1 MNFISKKT
9 LILIALL
16 APIFAFAQRP
26 AGKLQAEFYM
36 PIYRNAKN
44 AELTV
49 VVPENGPK
57 STLVEFFAPDGSKI
71 RTEKYKLKPG
81 ENHCAVKKIDKL
93 ADGRYT
99 AMIHLGD
106 TTLKRL
112 LRIEHV
118 PDIEAPKEPIAY
130 RKLIFTPDNYMFQKI
145 SKNLKIEYSKPEIY
159 EAVPNR
165 DSIVVYV
172 GGNSFYKTADGRFA
186 INVVAN
192 PYVERYGLYAKKPYY
207 FTAVADKPE
216 GPYVTVPKEQAP
228 APEAGGGRMHLF
240 TGGAMM
246 CSDHL
251 DKDTYEI
258 YDPAKHGTYKL
269 TDIRIAQQINPRDF
283 GCVKAEYRTYWA
295 FATTS
300 TGDTVFLSD
309 KPVFQ
314 DIPVYKE
321 DQWDTGFTTNDNFG
335 NSWLSADG
343 KTLYIARGQTLRR
356 DAPYD
361 LPYDMVD
368 TRVLTVYST
377 QDGKDWKYIH
387 SFTSDG
393 ERDTPYTQQYGARI
407 CKMED
412 AGLYLVFV
420 EHFVGDMQQSSLDLD
435 YSRDGVN
442 FYDAPGDGPFLY
454 TDNLDEFYFGGLYN
468 FDTDIVQDGKKY
480 YQMVA
485 QVMTW
490 PHFFPEA
497 LFARNHLAEVTAE
510 DYERIFKN
518 RGMAEKLPYFDK
530 VGGWEGLAKLT
541 REGHSSIAVISYRA
555 DGWFG
560 VKAGK
565 KAGCFTTNPILGGG
579 MLTVNAE
586 IAEDGYIQIELLDNG
601 PKKKV
606 TLKGDDLHIPA
617 FQLPEGPC
625 RLRVKMRNANL
636 YSMYID

>member
-1 MNFISKKT
+1 MKKFKRLLT
-9 LILIALL
+9 LL
-16 APIFAFAQRP
+16 ALAAPVLAFAQRP
-26 AGKLQAEFYM
+26 VGELQAEFKM
-36 PIYRNAKN
+36 PIYRNAKA

-57 STLVEFFAPDGSKI
+57 TATVDIFAPDGTKI
-71 RTEKYKLKPG
+71 RTDKFRLKPG
-81 ENHCAVKKIDKL
+81 ANKCMIKKIAKFE
-93 ADGRYT
+93 DGRYT
-99 AMIHLGD
+99 TMVNLGD

-118 PDIEAPKEPIAY
+118 ADIEAPKEPIAY
-130 RKLIFTPDNYMFQKI
+130 RKLIFTPDNYMFEKI

-159 EAVPNR
+159 EAVKNT
-165 DSIVVYV
+165 DSIVVYI
-172 GGNSFYKTADGRFA
+172 GGNGFYKTTDGKFA

-207 FTAVADKPE
+207 YTMVADKPE
-216 GPYVTVPKEQAP
+216 GPYTRVDERP
-228 APEAGGGRMHLF
+228 AYSSDGAKSLF

-251 DKDTYEI
+251 DGKYEL

-269 TDIRIAQQINPRDF
+269 TDIRIAQQINPKDF
-283 GCVKAEYRTYWA
+283 GCVQAGYRTYWA
-295 FATTS
+295 YANTS

-314 DIPVYKE
+314 DIPVYKP
-321 DQWDTGFTTNDNFG
+321 DQWDNGFTTNDNFG
-335 NSWLSADG
+335 NSWLSEDG
-343 KTLYIARGQTLRR
+343 KTLYIARGQTVRR

-377 QDGKDWKYIH
+377 QDGKDWKYLH

-407 CKMED
+407 CKMPD

-454 TDNLDEFYFGGLYN
+454 TDDLDAFYFGGLYN
-468 FDTDIVQDGKKY
+468 FDTSIIQDGKKY

-490 PHFFPEA
+490 PHFFPEP

-510 DYERIFKN
+510 DYERIFNN
-518 RGMAEKLPYFDK
+518 RGMKEKLPYFDE
-530 VGGWEGLAKLT
+530 VGGWEGLAKMT

-565 KAGCFTTNPILGGG
+565 KAGNFTTNPIVGGG
-579 MLTVNAE
+579 KLYVNAE
-586 IAEDGYIQIELLDNG
+586 IAEDGYIEIETVG
-601 PKKKV
+601 VSPKQKI
-606 TLKGDDLHIPA
+606 TLHGDDLRIPA
-617 FQLPEGPC
+617 FDLPEGSVK
-625 RLRVKMRNANL
+625 LRVKMRNANL
-636 YSMYID
+636 YTMYIE

>member
-1 MNFISKKT
+1 MKKFKRLLT
-9 LILIALL
+9 LL
-16 APIFAFAQRP
+16 ALAAPVFAFAQRP
-26 AGKLQAEFYM
+26 VGELQAEFKM
-36 PIYRNAKN
+36 PIYRNAKA

-57 STLVEFFAPDGSKI
+57 TATVDIFAPDGTKI
-71 RTEKYKLKPG
+71 RTDKFRLKPG
-81 ENHCAVKKIDKL
+81 ANKCMIKKIAKFE
-93 ADGRYT
+93 DGRYT
-99 AMIHLGD
+99 TMVNLGD

-118 PDIEAPKEPIAY
+118 ADIEAPKEPIAY
-130 RKLIFTPDNYMFQKI
+130 RKLIFTPDNYMFEKI

-159 EAVPNR
+159 EAVKNT
-165 DSIVVYV
+165 DSIVVYI
-172 GGNSFYKTADGRFA
+172 GGNSFYKTTDGKFA

-207 FTAVADKPE
+207 YTMVADKPE
-216 GPYVTVPKEQAP
+216 GPYTRVDERP
-228 APEAGGGRMHLF
+228 AYSNDGAKNLF

-251 DKDTYEI
+251 DGKYEL

-269 TDIRIAQQINPRDF
+269 TDIRIAQQINPKDF
-283 GCVKAEYRTYWA
+283 GCVQAGYRTYWA
-295 FATTS
+295 YANTS

-314 DIPVYKE
+314 DIPVYKQ

-335 NSWLSADG
+335 NSWLSEDG
-343 KTLYIARGQTLRR
+343 KTLYIARGQTVRR

-377 QDGKDWKYIH
+377 QDGKDWKYLH

-407 CKMED
+407 CKMPD

-454 TDNLDEFYFGGLYN
+454 TDDLDAFYFGGLYN
-468 FDTDIVQDGKKY
+468 FDTSIIQDGKKY

-490 PHFFPEA
+490 PHFFPEP

-510 DYERIFKN
+510 DYERIFNN
-518 RGMAEKLPYFDK
+518 RGMKEKLPYFDE
-530 VGGWEGLAKLT
+530 VGGWEGLAKMT

-560 VKAGK
+560 VKAGDK
-565 KAGCFTTNPILGGG
+565 VGKFTTNPIVGGG
-579 MLTVNAE
+579 KLYVNAE
-586 IAEDGYIQIELLDNG
+586 IAEDGYIEIETVG
-601 PKKKV
+601 VSPKQKI
-606 TLKGDDLHIPA
+606 TLHGDDLRIPA
-617 FQLPEGPC
+617 FDLPEGSVK
-625 RLRVKMRNANL
+625 LRVKMRNANL
-636 YSMYID
+636 YTMYIE

>member
-1 MNFISKKT
+1 MKKFKRLLT
-9 LILIALL
+9 LL
-16 APIFAFAQRP
+16 ALAAPLFAFAQRP
-26 AGKLQAEFYM
+26 VGELQAEFKM
-36 PIYRNAKN
+36 PIYRNAKA

-57 STLVEFFAPDGSKI
+57 TATVDIFAPDGTKI
-71 RTEKYKLKPG
+71 RTDKFRLKPG
-81 ENHCAVKKIDKL
+81 ANKCMIKKIAKFE
-93 ADGRYT
+93 DGRYT
-99 AMIHLGD
+99 TMVNLGD

-118 PDIEAPKEPIAY
+118 ADIEAPKEPIAY
-130 RKLIFTPDNYMFQKI
+130 RKLIFTPDNYMFEKI

-159 EAVPNR
+159 EAVKNT
-165 DSIVVYV
+165 DSIVVYI
-172 GGNSFYKTADGRFA
+172 GGNGFYKTTDGKFA

-207 FTAVADKPE
+207 YTMVADKPE
-216 GPYVTVPKEQAP
+216 GPYTRVDERP
-228 APEAGGGRMHLF
+228 AYSSDGAKSLF

-251 DKDTYEI
+251 DGKYEL

-269 TDIRIAQQINPRDF
+269 TDIRIAQQINPKDF
-283 GCVKAEYRTYWA
+283 GCVQAGYRTYWA
-295 FATTS
+295 YANTS

-314 DIPVYKE
+314 DIPVYKP
-321 DQWDTGFTTNDNFG
+321 DQWDNGFTTNDNFG
-335 NSWLSADG
+335 NSWLSEDG
-343 KTLYIARGQTLRR
+343 KTLYIARGQTVRR

-377 QDGKDWKYIH
+377 QDGKDWKYLH

-407 CKMED
+407 CKMPD

-454 TDNLDEFYFGGLYN
+454 TDDLDAFYFGGLYN
-468 FDTDIVQDGKKY
+468 FDTSIIQDGKKY

-490 PHFFPEA
+490 PHFFPEP

-510 DYERIFKN
+510 DYERIFNN
-518 RGMAEKLPYFDK
+518 RGMKEKLPYFDE
-530 VGGWEGLAKLT
+530 VGGWEGLAKMT

-565 KAGCFTTNPILGGG
+565 KAGNFTTNPIVGGG
-579 MLTVNAE
+579 KLYVNAE
-586 IAEDGYIQIELLDNG
+586 IAEDGYIEIETVG
-601 PKKKV
+601 VSPKQKI
-606 TLKGDDLHIPA
+606 TLHGDDLRIPA
-617 FQLPEGPC
+617 FDLPEGSVK
-625 RLRVKMRNANL
+625 LRVKMRNANL
-636 YSMYID
+636 YTMYIE

>member
-1 MNFISKKT
+1 MKKFKRLLT
-9 LILIALL
+9 LL
-16 APIFAFAQRP
+16 ALAAPVFAFAQRP
-26 AGKLQAEFYM
+26 VGELQAEFKM
-36 PIYRNAKN
+36 PIYRNAKA

-57 STLVEFFAPDGSKI
+57 TATVDIFAPDGTKI
-71 RTEKYKLKPG
+71 RTDKFRLKPG
-81 ENHCAVKKIDKL
+81 SNKCMIKKIAKFE
-93 ADGRYT
+93 DGRYT
-99 AMIHLGD
+99 TMVNLGD

-118 PDIEAPKEPIAY
+118 ADIEAPKEPIAY
-130 RKLIFTPDNYMFQKI
+130 RKLIFTPDNYMFEKI

-159 EAVPNR
+159 EAVKNT
-165 DSIVVYV
+165 DSIVVYI
-172 GGNSFYKTADGRFA
+172 GGNGFYKTTDGKFA

-207 FTAVADKPE
+207 YTMVADKPE
-216 GPYVTVPKEQAP
+216 GPYTRVDERP
-228 APEAGGGRMHLF
+228 AYSSDGAKSLF

-251 DKDTYEI
+251 DGKYEL

-269 TDIRIAQQINPRDF
+269 TDIRIAQQINPKDF
-283 GCVKAEYRTYWA
+283 GCVQAGYRTYWA
-295 FATTS
+295 YANTS

-314 DIPVYKE
+314 DIPVYKP
-321 DQWDTGFTTNDNFG
+321 DQWDNGFTTNDNFG
-335 NSWLSADG
+335 NSWLSEDG
-343 KTLYIARGQTLRR
+343 KTLYIARGQTVRR

-377 QDGKDWKYIH
+377 QDGKDWKYLH

-407 CKMED
+407 CKMPD

-454 TDNLDEFYFGGLYN
+454 TDDLDAFYFGGLYN
-468 FDTDIVQDGKKY
+468 FDTSIIQDGKKY

-490 PHFFPEA
+490 PHFFPEP

-510 DYERIFKN
+510 DYERIFRN
-518 RGMAEKLPYFDK
+518 RGLKEKLPYFDE
-530 VGGWEGLAKLT
+530 VGGWEGLAKMT

-565 KAGCFTTNPILGGG
+565 KAGNFTTNPIVGGG
-579 MLTVNAE
+579 KLYVNAE
-586 IAEDGYIQIELLDNG
+586 IAEDGYIEIETVG
-601 PKKKV
+601 VSPKQKI
-606 TLKGDDLHIPA
+606 TLHGDDLRIPA
-617 FQLPEGPC
+617 FDLPEGSVK
-625 RLRVKMRNANL
+625 LRVKMRNANL
-636 YSMYID
+636 YTMYIE

>member
-1 MNFISKKT
+1 MKMSSKSF
-9 LILIALL
+9 LILLAILL
-16 APIFAFAQRP
+16 PVAAFGQR
-26 AGKLQAEFYM
+26 AVGELQAEYKM
-36 PIYRNAKN
+36 PIYRNAKC
-44 AELTV
+44 ADLTI

-57 STLVEFFAPDGSKI
+57 KATVDIFAPDGSKV
-71 RTEKYKLKPG
+71 RTDTFKLKPG
-81 ENHCAVKKIDKL
+81 ENHCIVKKIAKFE
-93 ADGRYT
+93 DGRYVT
-99 AMIHLGD
+99 MVNLGD

-118 PDIEAPKEPIAY
+118 ADIQAPTEPIKY
-130 RKLIFTPDNYMFQKI
+130 RKLIFTPDNYMFEKI

-165 DSIVVYV
+165 DSIVVYI
-172 GGNSFYKTADGRFA
+172 GGNSFYKTADGKFA

-192 PYVERYGLYAKKPYY
+192 PYVERYGLYAKHPYY
-207 FTAVADKPE
+207 YTAVADQPE
-216 GPYVTVPKEQAP
+216 GPYVRLPEGERP
-228 APEAGGGRMHLF
+228 APGVGGGRMHLF

-251 DKDTYEI
+251 DGKFEL

-269 TDIRIAQQINPRDF
+269 TDIRIAQQIDPKDF
-283 GCVKAEYRTYWA
+283 GCVKASYRTYWSYV
-295 FATTS
+295 TTS

-314 DIPVYKE
+314 DIPVYHA

-335 NSWLSADG
+335 NSWLSEDG
-343 KTLYIARGQTLRR
+343 KTLYIARGQTVRR

-361 LPYDMVD
+361 LAYDMVD
-368 TRVLTVYST
+368 GRILTVYST
-377 QDGKDWKYIH
+377 QDGKDWKYVH
-387 SFTSDG
+387 SFTSNG

-454 TDNLDEFYFGGLYN
+454 TDDLDAFYFGGLYN
-468 FDTDIVQDGKKY
+468 FDTDIVQHGKKY

-490 PHFFPEA
+490 PHFFPEP
-497 LFARNHLAEVTAE
+497 LFARNHLAEITAE
-510 DYERIFKN
+510 DYERIFRY
-518 RGMAEKLPYFDK
+518 RGLKEKLPYFDK

-560 VKAGK
+560 VKAGNK
-565 KAGCFTTNPILGGG
+565 TGCFTTNPIMGGG
-579 MLTVNAE
+579 KLTVNAE
-586 IAEDGYIQIELLDNG
+586 IADNGFIEIEMLGNG
-601 PKKKV
+601 PKQKV
-606 TLKGDDLHIPA
+606 TLHGDDLHLPA
-617 FQLPEGPC
+617 FDLPEGPC
-625 RLRVKMRNANL
+625 KLRVKMRNANL
-636 YSMYID
+636 YTMYID

>member
-1 MNFISKKT
+1 MKKFKRLLT
-9 LILIALL
+9 LL
-16 APIFAFAQRP
+16 ALAAPVFAFAQRP
-26 AGKLQAEFYM
+26 VGELQAEFKM
-36 PIYRNAKN
+36 PIYRNAKA

-57 STLVEFFAPDGSKI
+57 TATVDIFAPDGTKI
-71 RTEKYKLKPG
+71 RTDKFRLKPG
-81 ENHCAVKKIDKL
+81 ANKCMIKKIAKFE
-93 ADGRYT
+93 DGRYT
-99 AMIHLGD
+99 TMVNLGD

-118 PDIEAPKEPIAY
+118 ADIEAPKEPIAY
-130 RKLIFTPDNYMFQKI
+130 RKLIFTPDNYMFEKI

-159 EAVPNR
+159 EAVKNT
-165 DSIVVYV
+165 DSIVVYI
-172 GGNSFYKTADGRFA
+172 GGNSFYKTTDGKFA

-207 FTAVADKPE
+207 YTMVADKPE
-216 GPYVTVPKEQAP
+216 GPYTRVDERP
-228 APEAGGGRMHLF
+228 AYSSDGAKSLF

-251 DKDTYEI
+251 DGKYEL

-269 TDIRIAQQINPRDF
+269 TDIRIAQQINPKDF
-283 GCVKAEYRTYWA
+283 GCVQAGYRTYWA
-295 FATTS
+295 YANTS

-314 DIPVYKE
+314 DIPVYKP
-321 DQWDTGFTTNDNFG
+321 DQWDNGFTTNDNFG
-335 NSWLSADG
+335 NSWLSEDG
-343 KTLYIARGQTLRR
+343 KTLYIARGQTVRR

-377 QDGKDWKYIH
+377 QDGKDWKYLH

-407 CKMED
+407 CKMPD

-420 EHFVGDMQQSSLDLD
+420 EHFVGDTQQSSLDLD

-454 TDNLDEFYFGGLYN
+454 TDDLDAFYFGGLYN
-468 FDTDIVQDGKKY
+468 FDTSILQDGKKY

-490 PHFFPEA
+490 PHFFPEP

-510 DYERIFKN
+510 DYERIFRY
-518 RGMAEKLPYFDK
+518 RGMKEKLPYFDK
-530 VGGWEGLAKLT
+530 VGGWEGLAKMT

-560 VKAGK
+560 VKAGDK
-565 KAGCFTTNPILGGG
+565 VGKFTTNPIVGGG
-579 MLTVNAE
+579 KLYVNAE
-586 IAEDGYIQIELLDNG
+586 IAEDGYIEIETVG
-601 PKKKV
+601 VSPKQKI
-606 TLKGDDLHIPA
+606 TLHGDDLRIPA
-617 FQLPEGPC
+617 FDLPEGSVK
-625 RLRVKMRNANL
+625 LRVKMRNANL
-636 YSMYID
+636 YTMYIE

>member
-1 MNFISKKT
+1 MNRFFKRIVT
-9 LILIALL
+9 MLLL
-16 APIFAFAQRP
+16 AAPALAFAQRP
-26 AGKLQAEFYM
+26 VGDLQAEFTM
-36 PIYRNAKN
+36 PIYRNEKA
-44 AELTV
+44 AALTV

-57 STLVEFFAPDGSKI
+57 EARVEFFNPEGNLI
-71 RTEKYKLKPG
+71 RTETYKLKPG
-81 ENHCAVKKIDKL
+81 TNNCPVKKIGGL
-93 ADGRYT
+93 AEGRYT

-112 LRIEHV
+112 LRIEHI
-118 PDIEAPKEPIAY
+118 PEIEAPTEPIPY
-130 RKLIFTPDNYMFQKI
+130 RKLIFTPDKYMFSKI
-145 SKNLKIEYSKPEIY
+145 SKNLKIEYSKPQIY
-159 EAVPNR
+159 EAVKNT
-165 DSIVVYV
+165 DSIVVYI
-172 GGNSFYKTADGRFA
+172 GGNSFYRAEDGRFI

-207 FTAVADKPE
+207 YTMAADKPE
-216 GPYVTVPKEQAP
+216 GPYKRIENTPKMAK
-228 APEAGGGRMHLF
+228 GGRMNLF

-251 DKDTYEI
+251 DGKYEL

-269 TDIRIAQQINPRDF
+269 TDIRIAQQINPKDF
-283 GCVKAEYRTYWA
+283 GCVQAGYRTYWA
-295 FATTS
+295 YATTS

-314 DIPVYKE
+314 DIPVYKP
-321 DQWDTGFTTNDNFG
+321 DQWDNGFTTNDNFG
-335 NSWLSADG
+335 NSWLSEDG

-377 QDGKDWKYIH
+377 QDGKDWKYLH

-407 CKMED
+407 CKRPD

-454 TDNLDEFYFGGLYN
+454 TDNLDDFYFGGLYN
-468 FDTDIVQDGKKY
+468 FDTDIVQNGNNY

-490 PHFFPEA
+490 PHFFPE
-497 LFARNHLAEVTAE
+497 
-510 DYERIFKN
+510 
-518 RGMAEKLPYFDK
+518 
-530 VGGWEGLAKLT
+530 
-541 REGHSSIAVISYRA
+541 
-555 DGWFG
+555 
-560 VKAGK
+560 
-565 KAGCFTTNPILGGG
+565 
-579 MLTVNAE
+579 
-586 IAEDGYIQIELLDNG
+586 
-601 PKKKV
+601 
-606 TLKGDDLHIPA
+606 
-617 FQLPEGPC
+617 
-625 RLRVKMRNANL
+625 
-636 YSMYID
+636 

>member
-1 MNFISKKT
+1 MNKFNKSLLT
-9 LILIALL
+9 LL
-16 APIFAFAQRP
+16 AIAMPLFASAQRP
-26 AGKLQAEFYM
+26 VGPLQAEFKM
-36 PIYRNAKN
+36 PIYRNAKS
-44 AELTV
+44 AELTI

-57 STLVEFFAPDGSKI
+57 TATVDIFAPDGSKL
-71 RTEKYKLKPG
+71 RTEKFKLKPG
-81 ENHCAVKKIDKL
+81 ENKCEIKKIAKY

-99 AMIHLGD
+99 AMVNLGD

-118 PDIEAPKEPIAY
+118 ADIAAPSEPIPY
-130 RKLIFTPDNYMFQKI
+130 RKLIFTPDKYMFEKI
-145 SKNLKIEYSKPEIY
+145 SKNLKIEYSKPKIY
-159 EAVPNR
+159 EAVKNT
-165 DSIVVYV
+165 DSIVVYI
-172 GGNSFYKTADGRFA
+172 GGNSFYKTADGKFA

-207 FTAVADKPE
+207 YNMVADKPE
-216 GPYVTVPKEQAP
+216 GPYTRVEERPVPA
-228 APEAGGGRMHLF
+228 AGGGRMHLF

-251 DKDTYEI
+251 DGKYEL
-258 YDPAKHGTYKL
+258 YDPAKHGTYAL
-269 TDIRIAQQINPRDF
+269 TDIRIAQQIDPRDF
-283 GCVKAEYRTYWA
+283 GCVKAGYRTYWA
-295 FATTS
+295 YATTS

-314 DIPVYKE
+314 DIPVYKP
-321 DQWDTGFTTNDNFG
+321 DQWDNGFTTNDNFG
-335 NSWLSADG
+335 NSWLSEDG

-361 LPYDMVD
+361 LAYDMVD

-377 QDGKDWKYIH
+377 QDGRDWKYVH

-407 CKMED
+407 CKMPD

-454 TDNLDEFYFGGLYN
+454 TDALDEFYFGGLYN
-468 FDTDIVQDGKKY
+468 FDTDIVSDGKNY

-490 PHFFPEA
+490 PHFFPEP

-560 VKAGK
+560 VKAGN
-565 KAGCFTTNPILGGG
+565 KAGCFTTNPIVGGG
-579 MLTVNAE
+579 KLTVNAE
-586 IAEDGYIQIELLDNG
+586 IADNGYIQIETVGNG
-601 PKKKV
+601 PKQKV
-606 TLKGDDLHIPA
+606 VLKGDDLHLPA
-617 FQLPEGPC
+617 FDLPEGPVK
-625 RLRVKMRNANL
+625 LRVKMRNANL
-636 YSMYID
+636 YTMYID

>member
-1 MNFISKKT
+1 MKKFKRLLT
-9 LILIALL
+9 LL
-16 APIFAFAQRP
+16 ALAAPVFAFAQRP
-26 AGKLQAEFYM
+26 VGELQAEFKM
-36 PIYRNAKN
+36 PIYRNAKA

-57 STLVEFFAPDGSKI
+57 TATVDIFAPDGTKI
-71 RTEKYKLKPG
+71 RTDKFRLKPG
-81 ENHCAVKKIDKL
+81 SNKCMIKKIAKFE
-93 ADGRYT
+93 DGRYT
-99 AMIHLGD
+99 TMVNLGD

-118 PDIEAPKEPIAY
+118 ADIEAPKEPIAY
-130 RKLIFTPDNYMFQKI
+130 RKLIFTPDNYMFEKI
-145 SKNLKIEYSKPEIY
+145 SKNLKIEYSKPEIF
-159 EAVPNR
+159 EAVKNT
-165 DSIVVYV
+165 DSIVVYI
-172 GGNSFYKTADGRFA
+172 GGNGFYKTTDGKFA

-207 FTAVADKPE
+207 YTMVADKPE
-216 GPYVTVPKEQAP
+216 GPYTRVDERP
-228 APEAGGGRMHLF
+228 AYSSDGAKNLF

-251 DKDTYEI
+251 DGKYEL

-269 TDIRIAQQINPRDF
+269 TDIRIAQQINPKDF
-283 GCVKAEYRTYWA
+283 GCVQAGYRTYWA
-295 FATTS
+295 YANTS

-314 DIPVYKE
+314 DIPVYKP
-321 DQWDTGFTTNDNFG
+321 DQWDNGFTTNDNFG
-335 NSWLSADG
+335 NSWLSEDG
-343 KTLYIARGQTLRR
+343 KTLYIARGQTVRR

-377 QDGKDWKYIH
+377 QDGKDWKYLH

-407 CKMED
+407 CKMPD

-454 TDNLDEFYFGGLYN
+454 TDDLDAFYFGGLYN
-468 FDTDIVQDGKKY
+468 FDTSIIQDGKKY

-490 PHFFPEA
+490 PHFFPEP

-510 DYERIFKN
+510 DYERIFRN
-518 RGMAEKLPYFDK
+518 RGLKEKLPYFDE
-530 VGGWEGLAKLT
+530 VGGWEGLAKMT

-565 KAGCFTTNPILGGG
+565 KAGCFTTNPIVGGG
-579 MLTVNAE
+579 KLYVNAE
-586 IAEDGYIQIELLDNG
+586 IAEDGYIEIETVG
-601 PKKKV
+601 VSPKQKI
-606 TLKGDDLHIPA
+606 TLHGDDLRIPA
-617 FQLPEGPC
+617 FDLPEGSVK
-625 RLRVKMRNANL
+625 LRVKMRNANL
-636 YSMYID
+636 YTMYIE

>member
-1 MNFISKKT
+1 MNRLSKRFVT
-9 LILIALL
+9 VLALL
-16 APIFAFAQRP
+16 APALMFAQRP
-26 AGKLQAEFYM
+26 SGELQAEFGM
-36 PIYRNAKN
+36 PIYRNAN
-44 AELTV
+44 TAELTV

-57 STLVEFFAPDGSKI
+57 VANVEYFAPDGAKI
-71 RTEKYKLKPG
+71 RTESYKLKPG
-81 ENHCAVKKIDKL
+81 TNHCAVKRIGSL
-93 ADGRYT
+93 AEGRYT
-99 AMIHLGD
+99 AMIQLGD

-118 PDIEAPKEPIAY
+118 PDIQKPTEPIPY
-130 RKLIFTPDNYMFQKI
+130 RKLIFTPDNYMFDKI
-145 SKNLKIEYSKPEIY
+145 CKNLKIEYSKPKIY
-159 EAVPNR
+159 EAVKNT
-165 DSIVVYV
+165 DSIVVYI
-172 GGNSFYKTADGRFA
+172 GGNSFYKTADGKFA

-192 PYVERYGLYAKKPYY
+192 PYVERYGLYAKNPYY
-207 FTAVADKPE
+207 YNMVADKPE
-216 GPYVTVPKEQAP
+216 GPYTRVEERPVPA
-228 APEAGGGRMHLF
+228 AGGGRMHLF

-251 DKDTYEI
+251 DGKYEL

-269 TDIRIAQQINPRDF
+269 TDIRILQQINPKDF
-283 GCVKAEYRTYWA
+283 GCVQAGYRTYWA
-295 FATTS
+295 YATTS

-314 DIPVYKE
+314 DIPVYKP
-321 DQWDTGFTTNDNFG
+321 DQWDNGFTTNDNFG
-335 NSWLSADG
+335 NSWLSEDG

-407 CKMED
+407 CKMPD
-412 AGLYLVFV
+412 AGLFLVFV

-454 TDNLDEFYFGGLYN
+454 TDNLDDFYFGGLYN
-468 FDTDIVQDGKKY
+468 FDTDIVSDGKNY

-490 PHFFPEA
+490 PHFFPEP

-510 DYERIFKN
+510 DYERIFRY
-518 RGMAEKLPYFDK
+518 RGLKEKLPYFDE

-560 VKAGK
+560 VTAGK

-579 MLTVNAE
+579 KLTVNAV
-586 IAEDGYIQIELLDNG
+586 IAPDGYIQIETVGNG
-601 PKKKV
+601 PKQKV
-606 TLKGDDLHIPA
+606 TLQGDDLHLPA
-617 FQLPEGPC
+617 FDLAEGPVK
-625 RLRVKMRNANL
+625 LRVKMKNATL
-636 YSMYID
+636 YTMYID